1 MKATLL
7 AVHVVLAIIL
17 IGPLTAAASLFPR
30 YARQADAA
38 GEDDNGPYAVLT
50 ALHRISTGYAVAG
63 LAVPVFGIATAS
75 AMGVLGD
82 YWIWISL
89 ALVVIAAGLLVWA
102 IVPIQRRIMELL
114 QSTGGTAQV
123 PALAPRLG
131 MVTGTFGLIWVII
144 VILMIVR
151 PGSSTGV

>member
-1 MKATLL
+1 MKALL
-7 AVHVVLAIIL
+7 LVIHVVLAIVL

-30 YARQADAA
+30 YAREAVAA
-38 GEDDNGPYAVLT
+38 GEDHAGPFAVLK

-63 LAVPVFGIATAS
+63 ITVPVFGIATAS

-82 YWIWISL
+82 YWIWISM
-89 ALVVIAAGLLVWA
+89 ALTVVAAGLLAWA
-102 IVPIQRRIMELL
+102 VVPVQRRVMELL
-114 QSTGGTAQV
+114 QSPGGTDRV
-123 PALAPRLG
+123 PALLPRLG
-131 MVTGTFGLIWVII
+131 MVTGIFGLTWAIV

>member
-7 AVHVVLAIIL
+7 AIHVVLAIIL

-30 YARQADAA
+30 YARQAVAA
-38 GEDDNGPYAVLT
+38 GEDQTGPYAVLV

-89 ALVVIAAGLLVWA
+89 ALVVVAAGLLTWA

-114 QSTGGTAQV
+114 QSPGGVGQV

-131 MVTGTFGLIWVII
+131 MVTGTFGLIWVIV

-151 PGSSTGV
+151 PGSTTGV

>member
-7 AVHVVLAIIL
+7 AIHVVLAIIL

-30 YARQADAA
+30 YARRAAAD
-38 GEDDNGPYAVLT
+38 GEDPAGPYAVLV

-89 ALVVIAAGLLVWA
+89 ALVFVAAGLLTWA

-114 QSTGGTAQV
+114 QSGGTDRV

-151 PGSSTGV
+151 PGSTTGV